1 MASLQK
7 GLYTVAGGKGGTGKS
22 FVTANMGAALATAG
36 NKVLVIDADFG
47 CSDLHHFMA
56 IQKPEYSFSNF
67 FLNEVTDLRQLL
79 IDTEI
84 DNLKMIASGARVYG
98 LANMHFFK
106 KVSLLRQIGKLEFDY
121 IFIDLGA
128 GISFNNVDF
137 FNLSNEGIIVLNN
150 NPLSRQNA
158 LIFIKTALYRKLIQ
172 NIRKNKPVWQEIELH
187 LKTEKKDAFEIN
199 TILNWIIENSEE
211 MVQVLRDLLFQF
223 RPKLIYNK
231 VRESDLS
238 NGTIEQ
244 NFNSLKT
251 VTRQHLQ
258 IDLDYLGAIRND
270 ENVEKATQR
279 GDLFFVNN
287 MESDAAKDFRVM
299 FSKEFKE
306 SLAM

>member
-1 MASLQK
+1 MTSLNK

-22 FVTANMGAALATAG
+22 FVTANMGAVLATAG

-56 IQKPEYSFSNF
+56 IQRPEHSFSNF

-106 KVSLLRQIGKLEFDY
+106 KVNLLRQIGKLEFDY
-121 IFIDLGA
+121 VFIDLGA

-137 FNLSNEGIIVLNN
+137 FNLSNEGVIVLNN

-172 NIRKNKPVWQEIELH
+172 NIRKNKRVWKKIEMH
-187 LKTEKKDAFEIN
+187 LKAENKDAFEIN

-223 RPKLIYNK
+223 RPKLVYNK

-244 NFNSLKT
+244 NYNSFKA

-258 IDLDYLGAIRND
+258 IDLDYLGAIRHD

-287 MESDAAKDFRVM
+287 MESDAAKDFLVM
-299 FSKEFKE
+299 FSKDF
-306 SLAM
+306 